1 MKIDPSNRMRS
12 QAKVALRP
20 ARRLA
25 VLLVALKGLLV
36 ATTFIP
42 PALIGLIVDE
52 VLVGRNA
59 ERLWLLLGG
68 FIAVFAAETVL
79 KAVEIWVQNRAVHR
93 VVFRQRMR
101 VFRSIQRLPWSG
113 LMDHAPGELLKR
125 VEEDTEELGALLL
138 QRIERIFNWSLVVV
152 GGVVCVAMSWQLAL
166 AATALTTGIWLVG
179 RWIKRQAGV
188 RSRAHRE
195 ALGRWSAWLH
205 ESLLGWREVRMLA
218 IENVQRAKMAAWL
231 RRVDRLRGA
240 SHTFTYLQHAIGRL
254 QEHYVSQATLYFL
267 GGVLIFAG
275 SLTLGGLI
283 AFMRY
288 FARVL
293 DAADRINALNV
304 ELGNLEPRLQR
315 SFDVAGWPQIP
326 PPSARP
332 VPARVPDIEL
342 RDVTLAYDGA
352 EPVLRGVDCA
362 IPANTRIA
370 VVGSSGSGKSTI
382 ARIVA
387 GQQLPTS
394 GELRIGG
401 RRLRHTEGMQ
411 ALGTAILIGQD
422 SVVYNMSLRDNLLLA
437 RPRSTDSEL
446 LAVCADAQLSELVE
460 RLPRGLDAVVG
471 ERGRQLSAGERQRLI
486 LARTMLLDRPILVL
500 DEATSQ
506 LDDPTAR
513 SINRKLLGER
523 YRGTVIVIAH
533 RVSTIVDLPRILV
546 LDGGRITADGRH
558 AELLRTSDKYRALFA
573 SEPE

>member
-1 MKIDPSNRMRS
+1 MKIDASARMRS

-25 VLLVALKGLLV
+25 MLLVALKGLLV
-36 ATTFIP
+36 ATTLIP

-52 VLVGRNA
+52 ILVGRNA
-59 ERLWLLLGG
+59 DRLWLLLGG
-68 FIAVFAAETVL
+68 FITVYVVETVL

-101 VFRSIQRLPWSG
+101 VFRSMQRLPWSE
-113 LMDHAPGELLKR
+113 LMRHAPGELLKR
-125 VEEDTEELGALLL
+125 VEDDTEELGALLL
-138 QRIERIFNWSLVVV
+138 QRIERIFNWCLIIV

-166 AATALTTGIWLVG
+166 AATALTTLIWLVG

-218 IENVQRAKMAAWL
+218 IEEAQRAKMAGWL

-275 SLTLGGLI
+275 ALTLGGLI

-288 FARVL
+288 FVRVL

-315 SFDVAGWPQIP
+315 SFEVAGWPQIP
-326 PPSARP
+326 PPSARL
-332 VPARVPDIEL
+332 VPARAPDIEL
-342 RDVTLAYDGA
+342 HDVTLAYEGA

-370 VVGSSGSGKSTI
+370 IVGSSGSGKSSI

-401 RRLRHTEGMQ
+401 RRLRPSDGMR

-422 SVVYNMSLRDNLLLA
+422 SVVYNMSIRDNLLLA
-437 RPRSTDSEL
+437 RPRSTDGEL
-446 LAVCADAQLSELVE
+446 LEVCADAQLLDLVK
-460 RLPRGLDAVVG
+460 RLPGGLDAVVG
-471 ERGRQLSAGERQRLI
+471 ERGRSLSAGERQRLI

-513 SINRKLLGER
+513 SINQKLLGER

-546 LDGGRITADGRH
+546 LDGGRITTDGSH
-558 AELLRTSDKYRALFA
+558 AELLRTSEKYRTLFA

>member
-1 MKIDPSNRMRS
+1 MKIDASARMRS

-25 VLLVALKGLLV
+25 MLLVALKGLLV
-36 ATTFIP
+36 ATTLIP

-59 ERLWLLLGG
+59 DRLWLLLGG
-68 FIAVFAAETVL
+68 FITVYVVETIL

-101 VFRSIQRLPWSG
+101 VFRSMQRLPWSE
-113 LMDHAPGELLKR
+113 LMRHAPGELLKR
-125 VEEDTEELGALLL
+125 VEDDTEELGALLL
-138 QRIERIFNWSLVVV
+138 QRIERIFNWCLIVV

-166 AATALTTGIWLVG
+166 AATALTTVIWLVG

-218 IENVQRAKMAAWL
+218 IEEAQRAKMAGWL
-231 RRVDRLRGA
+231 RRIDRLRGA

-267 GGVLIFAG
+267 GGILIFAG
-275 SLTLGGLI
+275 ALTLGGLI

-288 FARVL
+288 FVRVL

-315 SFDVAGWPQIP
+315 SFEVAGWPQIP
-326 PPSARP
+326 PPSARL
-332 VPARVPDIEL
+332 VPARAPDIEL
-342 RDVTLAYDGA
+342 HDVTLAYEGA
-352 EPVLRGVDCA
+352 EPVLHGVDCA

-370 VVGSSGSGKSTI
+370 IVGSSGSGKSSI

-387 GQQLPTS
+387 GQQLATS

-401 RRLRHTEGMQ
+401 RRLRPSDGMR

-422 SVVYNMSLRDNLLLA
+422 SVVYNMSIRDNLLLA
-437 RPRSTDSEL
+437 RPRSSDGEL
-446 LAVCADAQLSELVE
+446 LAVCADAQLLELVK
-460 RLPRGLDAVVG
+460 RLPGGLDAVVG
-471 ERGRQLSAGERQRLI
+471 ERGRRLSAGERQRLI

-513 SINRKLLGER
+513 SINQKLLGER
-523 YRGTVIVIAH
+523 YLGTVIIIAH

-546 LDGGRITADGRH
+546 LDGGRITADGSH
-558 AELLRTSDKYRALFA
+558 AELLRTSDKYRTLFA

>member
-1 MKIDPSNRMRS
+1 MKIDASASMRS

-25 VLLVALKGLLV
+25 ALLVALKGLLV
-36 ATTFIP
+36 VTTLIP

-59 ERLWLLLGG
+59 DRLWLLLGG
-68 FIAVFAAETVL
+68 FITVYVVETVL

-101 VFRSIQRLPWSG
+101 VFRSMQRLPWSE
-113 LMDHAPGELLKR
+113 LMQHSPGELLKR
-125 VEEDTEELGALLL
+125 VEDDTEELGALLL
-138 QRIERIFNWSLVVV
+138 QRIERIFNWCLIIV

-166 AATALTTGIWLVG
+166 AATALTTVIWLVG

-218 IENVQRAKMAAWL
+218 IEEAQRAKMAGWL

-275 SLTLGGLI
+275 ALTLGGLI

-288 FARVL
+288 FVRVL

-315 SFDVAGWPQIP
+315 SFEVAGWPQIP
-326 PPSARP
+326 PPSARL
-332 VPARVPDIEL
+332 VPARATDIEL
-342 RDVTLAYDGA
+342 HDVTLAYEGA
-352 EPVLRGVDCA
+352 KPVLHGVDCA

-370 VVGSSGSGKSTI
+370 IVGSSGSGKSSI

-401 RRLRHTEGMQ
+401 RRLRPSDGLR

-422 SVVYNMSLRDNLLLA
+422 SVVYNMSIRDNLLLA
-437 RPRSTDSEL
+437 RPRSSDGEL
-446 LAVCADAQLSELVE
+446 LAVCADAQLLDLVK
-460 RLPRGLDAVVG
+460 RLPGGLDAVVG
-471 ERGRQLSAGERQRLI
+471 ERGRRLSAGERQRLI

-513 SINRKLLGER
+513 SINQKLLGER
-523 YRGTVIVIAH
+523 YLGTVIVIAH

-546 LDGGRITADGRH
+546 LDGGRITADGSH
-558 AELLRTSDKYRALFA
+558 AELLRTSDKYRTLFA

>member
-1 MKIDPSNRMRS
+1 MKIDASARMRS

-36 ATTFIP
+36 ATTLIP

-52 VLVGRNA
+52 VLVGRTA
-59 ERLWLLLGG
+59 DRLWLLLGG
-68 FIAVFAAETVL
+68 FITVYVLETVL

-101 VFRSIQRLPWSG
+101 AFRSIQRLPWSE
-113 LMDHAPGELLKR
+113 LMRHAPGELLKR
-125 VEEDTEELGALLL
+125 VEDDTEELGALLL
-138 QRIERIFNWSLVVV
+138 QRIERIFNWCLIIV

-166 AATALTTGIWLVG
+166 AATALTAFIWLVG

-218 IENVQRAKMAAWL
+218 IENAQNAKMAAWL
-231 RRVDRLRGA
+231 RRINRLRGA

-275 SLTLGGLI
+275 ALTLGGLI
-283 AFMRY
+283 AFMR
-288 FARVL
+288 FFVRVL

-315 SFDVAGWPQIP
+315 SFEVAGWPQIP
-326 PPSARP
+326 PPSARL
-332 VPARVPDIEL
+332 VPARAPDIEL

-352 EPVLRGVDCA
+352 EPVLHGVDCA

-370 VVGSSGSGKSTI
+370 IVGSSGSGKSSI

-401 RRLRHTEGMQ
+401 RRLRPADGMR

-422 SVVYNMSLRDNLLLA
+422 SVVYNISIRNNLLLA
-437 RPRSTDSEL
+437 RPRSSDGEL
-446 LAVCADAQLSELVE
+446 LAVCADAQLLDLVK
-460 RLPRGLDAVVG
+460 RLPGGLDAVVG
-471 ERGRQLSAGERQRLI
+471 ERGRRLSAGERQRLI

-513 SINRKLLGER
+513 SINQKLLGER
-523 YRGTVIVIAH
+523 YLGTVIVIAH

-558 AELLRTSDKYRALFA
+558 AELLRTSDKYRTLFA

>member
-1 MKIDPSNRMRS
+1 MKNGASDRTPS
-12 QAKVALRP
+12 QAKVALRS
-20 ARRLA
+20 ARPLV

-42 PALIGLIVDE
+42 PALIGLFIDE
-52 VLVGRNA
+52 VLVGRDA
-59 ERLWLLLGG
+59 DRLWLLLGA
-68 FIAVFAAETVL
+68 FIAIYVVETVL

-101 VFRSIQRLPWSG
+101 VFRSIQRLPWSE
-113 LMDHAPGELLKR
+113 LMRHAPGELLKR
-125 VEEDTEELGALLL
+125 VEDDTEELGALLL
-138 QRIERIFNWSLVVV
+138 QRIERIFNWCLVVV

-179 RWIKRQAGV
+179 RWIKRNAGV
-188 RSRAHRE
+188 RSRAQRE
-195 ALGRWSAWLH
+195 ALGTWSAWLH
-205 ESLLGWREVRMLA
+205 ESLLGWREVRMLT
-218 IENVQRAKMAAWL
+218 IEEAQSVKMAAWL
-231 RRVDRLRGA
+231 RRIDRLRGA

-267 GGVLIFAG
+267 GGILIFAG
-275 SLTLGGLI
+275 ALTLGGLI

-288 FARVL
+288 FVRVL

-304 ELGNLEPRLQR
+304 ELGNLQPRLQR
-315 SFDVAGWPQIP
+315 SFEVTGWPQIP
-326 PPSARP
+326 PPR
-332 VPARVPDIEL
+332 ARVALARAPDIEL
-342 RDVTLAYDGA
+342 RDVVLAYDGA
-352 EPVLRGVDCA
+352 EPVLHGVDCVIPGSSRVA
-362 IPANTRIA
+362 I
-370 VVGSSGSGKSTI
+370 VGSSGSGKSTI

-401 RRLRHTEGMQ
+401 RRLRPADGMR

-446 LAVCADAQLSELVE
+446 LKVCADAQLLDLVN
-460 RLPRGLDAVVG
+460 RLPGGLEAVIG

-486 LARTMLLDRPILVL
+486 LARTMLLDRPVLVL

-513 SINRKLLGER
+513 SINQKLLGER
-523 YRGTVIVIAH
+523 YRATVIVIAH

-546 LDGGRITADGRH
+546 LDGGRITADGTH
-558 AELLRTSDKYRALFA
+558 AQLLRNSDKYHSLFA
-573 SEPE
+573 PEPE

>member
-1 MKIDPSNRMRS
+1 MNAGASGLS
-12 QAKVALRP
+12 QDQTKAALRP
-20 ARRLA
+20 AGSLA
-25 VLLVALKGLLV
+25 VLLVVLKGLLV
-36 ATTFIP
+36 VTTLIP
-42 PALIGLIVDE
+42 PALTGLFVDE

-59 ERLWLLLGG
+59 DRLWLMLGA
-68 FIAVFAAETVL
+68 FIAVYGVETVL
-79 KAVEIWVQNRAVHR
+79 KAVEILMQNRAVHR

-101 VFRSIQRLPWSG
+101 VFRSIQRLPWSE
-113 LMDHAPGELLKR
+113 LMRHAPGELLKR
-125 VEEDTEELGALLL
+125 VEDDSEELGALLL
-138 QRIERIFNWSLVVV
+138 QRIERIFNWCLIVV

-166 AATALTTGIWLVG
+166 AASALTTLLWLVG

-188 RSRAHRE
+188 RSHAHRE
-195 ALGRWSAWLH
+195 AMGRWSAWLH

-218 IENVQRAKMAAWL
+218 IENEQSAKMAAWL
-231 RRVDRLRGA
+231 RRINRLRGA

-293 DAADRINALNV
+293 DAADRINALNA
-304 ELGNLEPRLQR
+304 ELGNLQPRLRR
-315 SFDVAGWPQIP
+315 SFEVTEWPQIP
-326 PPSARP
+326 PPRARLAP
-332 VPARVPDIEL
+332 AVVPEIEL
-342 RDVTLAYDGA
+342 RDVVLAYDGA
-352 EPVLRGVDCA
+352 EPVLSGVDCV
-362 IPANTRIA
+362 IPANSRVA

-394 GELRIGG
+394 GELRIGA
-401 RRLRHTEGMQ
+401 RRLQPADGMR

-422 SVVYNMSLRDNLLLA
+422 SVVYNMSLRENLLLA
-437 RPRSTDSEL
+437 RPRSTDGEL
-446 LAVCADAQLSELVE
+446 LAVCADAQLLELVE
-460 RLPRGLDAVVG
+460 RLPGGLDAVVG

-500 DEATSQ
+500 DEAMSQ

-513 SINRKLLGER
+513 SINQKLVGER
-523 YRGTVIVIAH
+523 DHGTVIVIAH

-558 AELLRTSDKYRALFA
+558 AELLRTSEKYRTLFA

>member
-1 MKIDPSNRMRS
+1 MKIAPSNRMRS

-25 VLLVALKGLLV
+25 ALLVALKGLLV
-36 ATTFIP
+36 ATAFIP

-101 VFRSIQRLPWSG
+101 VFRSMQRLPWSE

-125 VEEDTEELGALLL
+125 VEDDTEELGALLL
-138 QRIERIFNWSLVVV
+138 QRIERIFNWCLIAV

-166 AATALTTGIWLVG
+166 AATALTTLIWLVG

-218 IENVQRAKMAAWL
+218 IENAQGAKMAAWL
-231 RRVDRLRGA
+231 RRINRLRGA

-315 SFDVAGWPQIP
+315 SFEVAGWPQIP

-352 EPVLRGVDCA
+352 DPVLRGVDCA

-401 RRLRHTEGMQ
+401 RSLRPVDGMR
-411 ALGTAILIGQD
+411 ALGTAILVGQD
-422 SVVYNMSLRDNLLLA
+422 SVVYNMSIRDNLLLA

-460 RLPRGLDAVVG
+460 RLPGGLDAVVG
-471 ERGRQLSAGERQRLI
+471 ERGRRLSAGERQRLI

-506 LDDPTAR
+506 LDDPTAQ
-513 SINRKLLGER
+513 SINQKLLGER

-558 AELLRTSDKYRALFA
+558 AELLRTSDKYRTLFA

>member
-20 ARRLA
+20 VRRLA

-36 ATTFIP
+36 ATTFTP

-101 VFRSIQRLPWSG
+101 VFRSMQRLPWSE
-113 LMDHAPGELLKR
+113 LMRHASGELLKR
-125 VEEDTEELGALLL
+125 VEDDTEELGALLL

-205 ESLLGWREVRMLA
+205 ESLLGWREVRLLA

-293 DAADRINALNV
+293 NAADRINALNV

-446 LAVCADAQLSELVE
+446 LAVCADTQLSELVE